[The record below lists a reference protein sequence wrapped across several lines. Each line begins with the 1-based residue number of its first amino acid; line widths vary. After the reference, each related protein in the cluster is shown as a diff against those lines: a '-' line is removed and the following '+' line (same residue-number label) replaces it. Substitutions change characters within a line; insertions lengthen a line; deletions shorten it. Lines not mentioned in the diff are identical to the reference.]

1 MPRKAKNTPVES
13 VVGTIREVRVEP
25 RPRRDPLISLLV
37 SLRAEDGGR
46 GEWCRVAASL
56 APRLLALHERES
68 LVGLQRCLQL
78 DAEGNVVALQSVA
91 TSAP

>member
-1 MPRKAKNTPVES
+1 MPRKLKRAPVET

-46 GEWCRVAASL
+46 DEWCLVATPL

-68 LVGLQRCLQL
+68 LVGLRRRLQL
-78 DAEGNVVALQSVA
+78 DAQGHVVALQI
-91 TSAP
+91 P